1 MSISRLPAW
10 HRPFRYSLFAFVF
23 LFAAN
28 RVIAQEHD
36 DDHDHDHDH
45 LHFSHPMVTESPS
58 PDTKIRL
65 DYVRVWT
72 TGLDAATVNEARA
85 EAEYGFTPSISLA
98 VVTPFVWVTDP
109 AGDRVSGLGNIELS
123 LKAAKI
129 ASEEH
134 NILIGGGLS
143 AGLPT
148 GNDAKGIGSGH
159 LIELEPF
166 VDAAYKVNALEF
178 VGFARVSS
186 IFRRRAGE
194 ENERLLAFDF
204 SALYRLNPA
213 VEALLE
219 ATTSRSLVG
228 AERGIPQTF
237 VAPGVK
243 VYPFTNKQIMFGASV
258 LFGTGLVSDTRGAL
272 VSAFY
277 HF

>member
-1 MSISRLPAW
+1 MSISRLPAGR
-10 HRPFRYSLFAFVF
+10 RPFRYSLFAFALVI
-23 LFAAN
+23 AAN
-28 RVIAQEHD
+28 RSAAQEHD

-58 PDTKIRL
+58 PDTKFRF
-65 DYVRVWT
+65 DYARAWVA
-72 TGLDAATVNEARA
+72 GSDGATVNEVKA
-85 EAEYGFTPSISLA
+85 EAEYGFTPAISLA
-98 VVTPFVWVTDP
+98 IVTPFIWVTGP
-109 AGDRVSGLGNIELS
+109 VGDRVSGLGNIELS
-123 LKAAKI
+123 LKAAKV
-129 ASEEH
+129 ASEAH
-134 NILIGGGLS
+134 NVLIGGGLS

-166 VDAAYKVNALEF
+166 VDGAYKVNALEF
-178 VGFARVSS
+178 VAFARVSS
-186 IFRRRAGE
+186 IFRRRAGD
-194 ENERLLAFDF
+194 ENDRELAFDF
-204 SALYRLNPA
+204 STLYRINPA

-219 ATTSRSLVG
+219 ATSARPLVG
-228 AERGIPQTF
+228 PERGIPQTF

-258 LFGTGLVSDTRGAL
+258 LFGTGVVSNTRGAL